1 MVMRMKQ
8 LNTHILSSLS
18 EMKKEIHPTCL
29 QGNYRDSLGE
39 FSNMSYM
46 YGMFGAERVKIL
58 YTPKSELDHFSEL
71 YVNVAANF
79 YFQLIFVFNKLG
91 KKTN

>member
-1 MVMRMKQ
+1 MVMRIKQ
-8 LNTHILSSLS
+8 LNTLILSSLS
-18 EMKKEIHPTCL
+18 EMKNKFLPICL

-46 YGMFGAERVKIL
+46 YDMFGAERVKIL
-58 YTPKSELDHFSEL
+58 YTPKSELDRFSEL

-79 YFQLIFVFNKLG
+79 Y
-91 KKTN
+91 